1 MRKKNKNSELEDKI
15 MVNYLSW
22 GGVVVVGI
30 ISFCGDWHTNRDL
43 PCYGEGR
50 IAKFSGGWGKIGE
63 VLREGSVVGESIQLE

>member
-43 PCYGEGR
+43 PC
-50 IAKFSGGWGKIGE
+50 
-63 VLREGSVVGESIQLE
+63 